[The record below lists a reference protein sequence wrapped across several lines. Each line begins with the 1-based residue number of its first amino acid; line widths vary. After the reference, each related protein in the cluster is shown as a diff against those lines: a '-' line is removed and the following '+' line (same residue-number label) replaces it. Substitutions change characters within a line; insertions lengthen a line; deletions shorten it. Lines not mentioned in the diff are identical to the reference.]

1 MKIKGPPDY
10 SGPPAPSE
18 FEGGEKQ
25 NVSKV
30 QSEKSVTETRLSAE
44 KLSPARADA
53 LEKSLREV
61 AETAKKEGLEKEA
74 TIGRVVDT
82 VLEQVM
88 GKEFMCGPEA
98 ASLRNAIAPL
108 VSSDEYLMGK
118 ISNLLSRLGNKSS

>member
-10 SGPPAPSE
+10 SGPPTPPE

-25 NVSKV
+25 NVSKA
-30 QSEKSVTETRLSAE
+30 QSEKSLTETQIPE

-53 LEKSLREV
+53 LEKGLREV
-61 AETAKKEGLEKEA
+61 AELARKEGLDKEA
-74 TIGRVVDT
+74 TIGKVVDT

-88 GKEFMCGPEA
+88 GKEFICGPEA
-98 ASLRNAIAPL
+98 ASLRKAIAPL

-118 ISNLLSRLGNKSS
+118 ITNLLSRLGNKSS